1 MIARTALLALALTAV
16 LAACAT
22 PSPESAPAQPS
33 EDAAVCDLKVDFASI
48 GTGIDSATLQKV
60 EALLS
65 GDTGVATVD
74 RKRWGMEGE
83 VTLCADTRTDADS
96 DRLFGAVKAL
106 FPASSTKPL
115 RVETRSGQRYQAPAP

>member
-1 MIARTALLALALTAV
+1 MIARTALFALALTAV
-16 LAACAT
+16 LAACAAT
-22 PSPESAPAQPS
+22 PPDSAPAQPS
-33 EDAAVCDLKVDFASI
+33 EDTAACDLKVDFASI

-83 VTLCADTRTDADS
+83 ITLCADTRTDADAN
-96 DRLFGAVKAL
+96 RLFDAVKAL
-106 FPASSTKPL
+106 FPASSAKPL
-115 RVETRSGQRYQAPAP
+115 RIETRSGQHYQAPAP

>member
-1 MIARTALLALALTAV
+1 MIARTALLALALS
-16 LAACAT
+16 ACAV
-22 PSPESAPAQPS
+22 PPVEDAPVQPS
-33 EDAAVCDLKVDFASI
+33 GQEVACDLKVDFASI

-83 VTLCADTRTDADS
+83 VTLCADTRTDADA
-96 DRLFGAVKAL
+96 DRLFGAVKAI
-106 FPASSTKPL
+106 FPASSAKPL
-115 RVETRSGQRYQAPAP
+115 RVETGSGKAYQAPAP

>member
-1 MIARTALLALALTAV
+1 MIARTALLALALSAI
-16 LAACAT
+16 LAACAA
-22 PSPESAPAQPS
+22 PPPESAPAQPT
-33 EDAAVCDLKVDFASI
+33 ETAACDLKVDFASI

-83 VTLCADTRTDADS
+83 VTLCADTRTDADA

-106 FPASSTKPL
+106 FPASSSKPL
-115 RVETRSGQRYQAPAP
+115 RVETRSGQRYQAPAT